1 MNRCGRKFLLLSVF
15 FLVYSALFC
24 GADVTLTEEEYQE
37 LTTIFGRLGNLL
49 DEQEI
54 ALNQLNE
61 SLEKAEHELGKS
73 LLEITTQELTLSALK
88 SSLDKLRREAVMWG
102 VIGALGSLAVGLIVG
117 LIL

>member
-1 MNRCGRKFLLLSVF
+1 MNRCGRKFFLLLAFLLLYSV
-15 FLVYSALFC
+15 LFC

-49 DEQEI
+49 DAQEI

-61 SLEKAEHELGKS
+61 SLATAELELEKS
-73 LLEITTQELTLSALK
+73 LLEIKTQELTLSALK
-88 SSLDKLRREAVMWG
+88 KSFDKLRREAVMWG
-102 VIGALGSLAVGLIVG
+102 VLGALGSLAVGLIVG